1 VIVVPL
7 TISRLESCSAVG
19 QESGRGIVGVEVL
32 DAARGEICLQQIVAP
47 ERDEF
52 DPYYGISN
60 PSLPVVFSNYTQESA
75 PSRLNFCADRHERM

>member
-1 VIVVPL
+1 
-7 TISRLESCSAVG
+7 
-19 QESGRGIVGVEVL
+19 
-32 DAARGEICLQQIVAP
+32 VAP